1 MKKFGVEF
9 SDVPANSS
17 TMKTVVARKQR
28 TEAQLLDQAT
38 KQAMV
43 KKQGRVDHDE
53 LRQDGYSDRLLA
65 RLRNA

>member
-1 MKKFGVEF
+1 
-9 SDVPANSS
+9 
-17 TMKTVVARKQR
+17 MKTVVARKQR